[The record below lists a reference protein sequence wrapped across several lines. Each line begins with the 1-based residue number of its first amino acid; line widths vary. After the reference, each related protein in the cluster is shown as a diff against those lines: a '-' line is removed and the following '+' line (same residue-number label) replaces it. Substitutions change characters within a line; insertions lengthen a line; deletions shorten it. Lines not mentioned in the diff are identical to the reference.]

1 MITELNGWNTRV
13 RQRTDPL
20 TVAHAGF
27 DRPASLNERM
37 VGASILS
44 ADFAALGAE
53 VDAVLAA
60 GADALHVDVMDGHFV
75 PNLSM
80 GPAICSS
87 LHRHVPDAFLDVH
100 LMVERPDNFIEGFAK
115 AGARHQTIHIESAVN
130 HRELAAQIH
139 EAGCTAG
146 IAVNPDT
153 PVDQM
158 LALQDVYQL
167 FLVMSVHP
175 GYSGQSFLDGVLPKV
190 ATLRA
195 ELAPGSWIQMD
206 GGVSP
211 NTAPQCRDAGCNMLI
226 SASAIYGSDDYRIP
240 IDAIRGQP
248 DMLGSH
254 G

>member
-1 MITELNGWNTRV
+1 M
-13 RQRTDPL
+13 QRFESL
-20 TVAHAGF
+20 TAQRAGF
-27 DRPASLNERM
+27 DRLASPDERM

-44 ADFAALGAE
+44 ADFASLGVEAE
-53 VDAVLAA
+53 AVLAA
-60 GADALHVDVMDGHFV
+60 GADALHIDVMDGHFV

-80 GPAICSS
+80 GPAICGS
-87 LHRHVPDAFLDVH
+87 LRRHLPEALLDVH
-100 LMVERPDNFIEGFAK
+100 LMVERPDLFIDAFAK
-115 AGARHQTIHIESAVN
+115 AGADHQTIHIESPVN

-158 LALQDVYQL
+158 LELQDVYQL

-175 GYSGQSFLDGVLPKV
+175 GYSGQSFIDAVLPKV

-195 ELAPGSWIQMD
+195 ELAPGSWIQLD
-206 GGVSP
+206 GGVSSK
-211 NTAPQCRDAGCNMLI
+211 TAPQCHDAGCNMLI
-226 SASAIYGSDDYRIP
+226 SASAIYGSDDYRTP
-240 IDAIRGQP
+240 IEAIRGQA
-248 DMLGSH
+248 DILGNH